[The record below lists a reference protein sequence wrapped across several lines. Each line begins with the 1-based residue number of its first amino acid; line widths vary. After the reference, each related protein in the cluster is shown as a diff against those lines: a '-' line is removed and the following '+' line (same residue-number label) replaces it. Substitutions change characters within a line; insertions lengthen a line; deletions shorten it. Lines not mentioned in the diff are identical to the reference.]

1 MITRGCAVST
11 ENATLVLIEKPCS
24 HSRLYTDALANKF
37 ADMLITL
44 SIKDI
49 CSVVNAFDS
58 VLKKISWKNVVK
70 AVEEYHCIKIDNAS
84 EFMSVMY
91 AAAFHEMGEIIHKIL
106 CGTSIPRVF
115 YVEFAAKC
123 SVLCLITFKCEFIRN
138 TDGVSLSVMFSQPN
152 LSWSSV

>member
-1 MITRGCAVST
+1 MST

-24 HSRLYTDALANKF
+24 HSRLYTDAKANKF

-44 SIKDI
+44 SIKEI
-49 CSVVNAFDS
+49 GSVINAFDS
-58 VLKKISWKNVVK
+58 VLKKIGWKSVVK
-70 AVEEYHCIKIDNAS
+70 AVEEYHCIKIDNAA

-91 AAAFHEMGEIIHKIL
+91 AAAFQEMGEIINKIIS
-106 CGTSIPRVF
+106 GTSVPRVF

-123 SVLCLITFKCEFIRN
+123 AVLCLITFKCEFIRS

-152 LSWSSV
+152 LSWSSL